1 MDKKRGVTQFLME
14 HAAGEPVS
22 FHMPGHKGSWLYR
35 EYGYGAF
42 LERIM
47 DCDVTE
53 IPGADNLFQTEGI
66 IRETMDR
73 YKAIYGVKES
83 FLLVGGSSAGLIAA
97 IMTCVP
103 PGGKLIMARNC
114 HKSVFNGLRLAGGQ
128 PVYAYP
134 QELAGAGI
142 SGSVLPSEIK
152 RCLAAHPD
160 ASAVILPS
168 PNYYGICSDIKE
180 IADMVHDAGM
190 VLIVDQAHGA
200 HLKLFDRYAGS
211 WAGGTASGRETG
223 GADGKSGSLSD
234 VADGLQAAD
243 RIRAAENQGADV
255 IVESTHKTLASYT
268 QSAIVNLNTDRVDQ
282 HIFADKLQMIES
294 TSPSYLLMASLDIN
308 ADLMEK
314 RGQELTK
321 RWEADL
327 RYFYEEA
334 RRIPGLR
341 VLEHPML
348 DPTKINLD
356 MSGCGLTGLQLEE
369 RLMERGIFVELVTG
383 DILMCM
389 TGIGNRRCD
398 YDRLLAA
405 LTEISGEQRRT
416 TEQQSATGCSPCTPC
431 VGPAGGLPEQV
442 GPGIQ
447 PTLME
452 KRPSG
457 RQAVTLKRL
466 LQREIPTACERVPI
480 SRAAGRV
487 CGSSIVPYPPGIPI
501 LCPGEIMD
509 AEVLAY
515 AAALRE
521 AGEKVMGI
529 DEAGCVLAG
538 KEPDPSKPESK

>member
-1 MDKKRGVTQFLME
+1 MDKKRGVAQFLLE

-22 FHMPGHKGSWLYR
+22 FHMPGHKGGRLYR
-35 EYGYGAF
+35 EYGYEEF
-42 LERIM
+42 LERVM

-53 IPGADNLFQTEGI
+53 FPGADNLFQPEGV
-66 IRETMDR
+66 IRETMNR
-73 YKAIYGVKES
+73 YKAIYGAKES

-103 PGGKLIMARNC
+103 AGGKLIMARNC
-114 HKSVFNGLRLAGGQ
+114 HKAVFNGLRLAGGQ

-134 QELAGAGI
+134 QELAGVGI
-142 SGSVLPSEIK
+142 SGPVLPSEIK
-152 RCLAAHPD
+152 RCLAEHPD

-168 PNYYGICSDIKE
+168 PNYYGICSDIKG
-180 IADMVHDAGM
+180 IADMVHEAGM

-200 HLKLFDRYAGS
+200 HLKLFDQYAGS
-211 WAGGTASGRETG
+211 WTGDAASGREA
-223 GADGKSGSLSD
+223 GA
-234 VADGLQAAD
+234 ADGLRTAD
-243 RIRAAENQGADV
+243 RKHDSLSGEVDGLRTADRFRAAENQGADV
-255 IVESTHKTLASYT
+255 IVESTHKTLASCT
-268 QSAIVNLNTDRVDQ
+268 QSAIVNLNSDRVDQ
-282 HIFADKLQMIES
+282 YVFADKLQMIES

-321 RWEADL
+321 QWEADL
-327 RYFYEEA
+327 RYFYKEA
-334 RRIPGLR
+334 KMIPGLR
-341 VLEHPML
+341 VLEHLML

-369 RLMERGIFVELVTG
+369 QLMERGIFVELVTG

-405 LTEISGEQRRT
+405 LREISDEQW
-416 TEQQSATGCSPCTPC
+416 SATGHSPCTPC
-431 VGPAGGLPEQV
+431 MRPAADLPEQV
-442 GPGIQ
+442 GLGLQTP
-447 PTLME
+447 LME

-457 RQAVTLKRL
+457 RQAVMLKKL
-466 LQREIPTACERVPI
+466 SQREIPEICERVPV
-480 SRAAGRV
+480 SEAAGRV

-501 LCPGEIMD
+501 ICPGEVMD

-521 AGEKVMGI
+521 AGEKVIGI
-529 DEAGCVLAG
+529 DEAGFVLAG
-538 KEPDPSKPESK
+538 KEI

>member
-1 MDKKRGVTQFLME
+1 MDKKRGVAQFLLE

-22 FHMPGHKGSWLYR
+22 FHMPGHKGGRLYR
-35 EYGYGAF
+35 EYGYEEF
-42 LERIM
+42 LERVM

-53 IPGADNLFQTEGI
+53 FPGADNLFQPEGV
-66 IRETMDR
+66 IRETMNR
-73 YKAIYGVKES
+73 YKTIYGAKES

-103 PGGKLIMARNC
+103 AGGKLIMARNC
-114 HKSVFNGLRLAGGQ
+114 HKAVFNGLRLAGGQ

-142 SGSVLPSEIK
+142 SGPVLPSEIK
-152 RCLAAHPD
+152 RCLAEHPD

-168 PNYYGICSDIKE
+168 PNYYGICSDIKG
-180 IADMVHDAGM
+180 IADLVHEAGM

-200 HLKLFDRYAGS
+200 HLKLFDQYAGS
-211 WAGGTASGRETG
+211 WTGGAASGREA
-223 GADGKSGSLSD
+223 GATEGLRTADRKRDSLSGA
-234 VADGLQAAD
+234 ADGLRAAD
-243 RIRAAENQGADV
+243 RFRAAENQGADV
-255 IVESTHKTLASYT
+255 IVESTHKTLASCT
-268 QSAIVNLNTDRVDQ
+268 QSAIVNLNSDRVDQ
-282 HIFADKLQMIES
+282 YVFADKLQMIES

-321 RWEADL
+321 QWEADL

-334 RRIPGLR
+334 KMIPGLR

-369 RLMERGIFVELVTG
+369 QLMERGIFVELVTG

-405 LTEISGEQRRT
+405 LREISDEQW
-416 TEQQSATGCSPCTPC
+416 SATGHSPCTPC
-431 VGPAGGLPEQV
+431 MRPAADLPEQV
-442 GPGIQ
+442 GLGLQTP
-447 PTLME
+447 LME

-457 RQAVTLKRL
+457 RQAVTLKKL
-466 LQREIPTACERVPI
+466 SQREIPEICERVPV
-480 SRAAGRV
+480 SEAAGRV

-501 LCPGEIMD
+501 ICPGEVMD

-529 DEAGCVLAG
+529 DEAGFVLAG
-538 KEPDPSKPESK
+538 KEI

>member
-1 MDKKRGVTQFLME
+1 MDKKRGVAQFLLE

-22 FHMPGHKGSWLYR
+22 FHMPGHKGGRLYR
-35 EYGYGAF
+35 EYGYEEF
-42 LERIM
+42 LERVM

-53 IPGADNLFQTEGI
+53 FPGADNLFQPEGV
-66 IRETMDR
+66 IRETMNR
-73 YKAIYGVKES
+73 YKTIYGVKES

-103 PGGKLIMARNC
+103 AGGKLIMARNC
-114 HKSVFNGLRLAGGQ
+114 HKAVFNGLRLAGGQ

-142 SGSVLPSEIK
+142 SGPVLPSEIK
-152 RCLAAHPD
+152 RCLAEHPD

-168 PNYYGICSDIKE
+168 PNYYGICSDIKG
-180 IADMVHDAGM
+180 IADMVHEAGM

-200 HLKLFDRYAGS
+200 HLKLFDRYADRLRS
-211 WAGGTASGRETG
+211 
-223 GADGKSGSLSD
+223 ADCL
-234 VADGLQAAD
+234 
-243 RIRAAENQGADV
+243 RAAENQGADV

-268 QSAIVNLNTDRVDQ
+268 QSAVVNLNSDRVDQ
-282 HIFADKLQMIES
+282 YVFADKLQMIES

-321 RWEADL
+321 QWEADL

-334 RRIPGLR
+334 KMIPGLR

-369 RLMERGIFVELVTG
+369 QLMERGIFVELVTG

-405 LTEISGEQRRT
+405 LREISDEQW
-416 TEQQSATGCSPCTPC
+416 SATGHSPCTPC
-431 VGPAGGLPEQV
+431 MRPAADLPEQV
-442 GPGIQ
+442 GLGLQTP
-447 PTLME
+447 LME

-457 RQAVTLKRL
+457 RQAVTLKKL
-466 LQREIPTACERVPI
+466 SQREIPEICERVPV
-480 SRAAGRV
+480 SEAAGRV

-501 LCPGEIMD
+501 ICPGEVMD

-529 DEAGCVLAG
+529 DEAGCVLVG
-538 KEPDPSKPESK
+538 KEI